1 MSDDDNVFVYQSGD
15 EEEAVIDAEIPV
27 VVPKKFRGPNR
38 IWEVLEV
45 HPNLA
50 AAKVSMLK
58 HNAPVVRRLVGR
70 VNRGKTIA
78 FYFHCVKRSCGCTK
92 EWRLNTLLT
101 SCAVTE
107 EESTGDH
114 INHDKE
120 ERNGGRGLSFDQ
132 VRIVDEAFA
141 VGISKP
147 FQFIKDF
154 ERKAKQVSLSIRKNN
169 FSRIL
174 HQ

>member
-1 MSDDDNVFVYQSGD
+1 MSNDDNVFVYQSGD
-15 EEEAVIDAEIPV
+15 EDEAVIDAGIPI
-27 VVPKKFRGPNR
+27 VPKKFRGRGR
-38 IWEVLEV
+38 IWEVREL

-70 VNRGKTIA
+70 VNRGRTIS
-78 FYFHCVKRSCGCTK
+78 FYYYCVKRSCGCTK
-92 EWRLNTLLT
+92 EWRLSTVLT
-101 SCAVTE
+101 SCMVTE

-132 VRIVDEAFA
+132 VKIVDDAFA
-141 VGISKP
+141 VGILKP
-147 FQFIKDF
+147 MQFIQVF
-154 ERKAKQVSLSIRKNN
+154 ERKAKLQLETG
-169 FSRIL
+169 
-174 HQ
+174 

>member
-1 MSDDDNVFVYQSGD
+1 MSNDDNVFVYQSGD
-15 EEEAVIDAEIPV
+15 EDEAVIDAGIPI
-27 VVPKKFRGPNR
+27 VPKKFRGRGR
-38 IWEVLEV
+38 IWEVREL

-70 VNRGKTIA
+70 VNRGRTIS
-78 FYFHCVKRSCGCTK
+78 FYYYCVKRSCGCTK
-92 EWRLNTLLT
+92 EWRLNTVLT
-101 SCAVTE
+101 SCMVTE

-132 VRIVDEAFA
+132 VKIVDDAFA
-141 VGISKP
+141 VGILKP
-147 FQFIKDF
+147 MQFIQVF
-154 ERKAKQVSLSIRKNN
+154 ERKAKLQLETG
-169 FSRIL
+169 
-174 HQ
+174 

>member
-1 MSDDDNVFVYQSGD
+1 MSNDDNVFVYQSGD
-15 EEEAVIDAEIPV
+15 EDEAVIDAGIPIV
-27 VVPKKFRGPNR
+27 SKKFRGRGR
-38 IWEVLEV
+38 IWEVREL

-70 VNRGKTIA
+70 VNRGRTIS
-78 FYFHCVKRSCGCTK
+78 FYYYCVKRSCGCTK
-92 EWRLNTLLT
+92 EWRLNTVLT
-101 SCAVTE
+101 SCMVTE

-132 VRIVDEAFA
+132 VKIVDDAFA
-141 VGISKP
+141 VGILKP
-147 FQFIKDF
+147 MQFIQVF
-154 ERKAKQVSLSIRKNN
+154 ERKAKLQLETG
-169 FSRIL
+169 
-174 HQ
+174 